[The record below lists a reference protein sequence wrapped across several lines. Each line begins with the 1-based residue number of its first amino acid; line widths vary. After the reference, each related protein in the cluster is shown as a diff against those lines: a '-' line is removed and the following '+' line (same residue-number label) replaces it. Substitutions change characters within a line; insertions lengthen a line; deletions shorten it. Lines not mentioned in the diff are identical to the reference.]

1 MKPVL
6 KKPIESMV
14 QGMAY
19 WIAYSCETKAVKF
32 VEAEA
37 VGEMA
42 NMLKNKLSMSAV
54 IKREVDYRSIDSSIK
69 GNKRADLGIFW
80 DDKCQCLLEV
90 KLSEN
95 TNGGYISD
103 IKKLAQIKRACPDID
118 CYVILLYRKSC
129 TIDKPVDF
137 VSKEGRALHR
147 NINIP
152 LSATVS
158 IPIRIR
164 RVAKAIAST
173 TVNKMKKVVC
183 IEITE

>member
-1 MKPVL
+1 MKQCL

-19 WIAYSCETKAVKF
+19 WIAYSCETNAVKF
-32 VEAEA
+32 LEAEA

-42 NMLKNKLSMSAV
+42 NMLKNKLSMPAV

-103 IKKLAQIKRACPDID
+103 IKKLAQ
-118 CYVILLYRKSC
+118 
-129 TIDKPVDF
+129 
-137 VSKEGRALHR
+137 
-147 NINIP
+147 
-152 LSATVS
+152 SATES

-164 RVAKAIAST
+164 RVANAIAST
-173 TVNKMKKVVC
+173 TVNNMKKVVC
-183 IEITE
+183 IEIL

>member
-1 MKPVL
+1 
-6 KKPIESMV
+6 
-14 QGMAY
+14 MAY
-19 WIAYSCETKAVKF
+19 WIAYSCETNAVKF
-32 VEAEA
+32 LEAEA

-42 NMLKNKLSMSAV
+42 NMLKNKLSMPAV

-103 IKKLAQIKRACPDID
+103 IKKLAQ
-118 CYVILLYRKSC
+118 
-129 TIDKPVDF
+129 
-137 VSKEGRALHR
+137 
-147 NINIP
+147 
-152 LSATVS
+152 SATES

-164 RVAKAIAST
+164 RVANAIAST
-173 TVNKMKKVVC
+173 TVNNMKKVVC
-183 IEITE
+183 IEIL